1 MHGASEGYAISFR
14 GICHILQNME
24 VLLRTSM
31 FRGMLKNVSQIS
43 KISWCPSPPPLKV
56 IGL

>member
-1 MHGASEGYAISFR
+1 
-14 GICHILQNME
+14 
-24 VLLRTSM
+24 M

-56 IGL
+56 IGLWWLALLWRTLLK

>member
-1 MHGASEGYAISFR
+1 MPYPSEGYAISFR
-14 GICHILQNME
+14 GICHILQSME

-31 FRGMLKNVSQIS
+31 FRGMLKNVPQIS
-43 KISWCPSPPPLKV
+43 KIPPHHKI